1 MLQVASSRFSRSTL
15 VTTIIAGSAASAES
29 DKSAYSLIKPTPREL
44 MREMSTDRPD
54 ATESPYTVDAG
65 HLQVEMSFIEFSRE
79 DDGPR
84 EDAFAYA
91 PINLKLGLL
100 NNLDAQLILAPYER
114 LQVEGDEDSS
124 GFGDTQLRVKWN
136 LWGNDS
142 GDSALALMPFVK
154 FPTGD
159 GSFTNNHVEGGM
171 IVPFALALPAEF
183 SLGLMAEFDIVRDE
197 ADEGYEI
204 DFVHSAVLGRDLF
217 GPVGVYAEYLGIAGT
232 DAESD
237 YRAFFNTGLT
247 IAVTPDVQLDAG
259 VQIGLTDEAEDLGV
273 FVGVSF
279 RY

>member
-1 MLQVASSRFSRSTL
+1 
-15 VTTIIAGSAASAES
+15 
-29 DKSAYSLIKPTPREL
+29 

-65 HLQVEMSFIEFSRE
+65 HVQIEMSLIEFSRE
-79 DDGPR
+79 DNGPR
-84 EDAFAYA
+84 EDAYAYA

-100 NNLDAQLILAPYER
+100 NTLDAQLILAPYER
-114 LQVEGDEDSS
+114 SQVEDDEDSS

-142 GDSALALMPFVK
+142 GDTALALMPYVK

-159 GSFTNNHVEGGM
+159 DSITNDHVEGGL

-183 SLGLMAEFDIVRDE
+183 SLGLMAEFDIVREE
-197 ADEGYEI
+197 ADEGYEL
-204 DFVHSAVLGRDLF
+204 DFVHSAVLGRDLV
-217 GPVGVYAEYLGIAGT
+217 GPVGAYAEYFGIAGT
-232 DAESD
+232 DAATD

-247 IAVTPDVQLDAG
+247 IAVTPDVQLDTG
-259 VQIGLTDEAEDLGV
+259 VQIGLTEDAEDLGV